1 MIIIRTELVIDS
13 KIISQLDESLAAR
26 IVNWRCWSRRRIIN
40 AVDAA
45 VRVADPDAARER
57 RLAAEERDRHIS
69 VTALPDGLA
78 RVSGT
83 VATTA
88 GPGRH
93 ELPTRAS
100 KTAPNGPS
108 TKSTGASG
116 EPENT
121 KSKRASSEITCG
133 ACYFSSKGK
142 PSTSPFCRWVNDPIE
157 PEELPP
163 DWQPPPKPPPLP
175 DEPSF

>member
-1 MIIIRTELVIDS
+1 LIIIRTELVIDS

-26 IVNWRCWSRRRIIN
+26 IVNWRGWSRRRIIN

-133 ACYFSSKGK
+133 ACYFSSKVNLAPARSADGSMTRLNPK
-142 PSTSPFCRWVNDPIE
+142 SCRRTGSHRPSLRLYRTTSF
-157 PEELPP
+157 
-163 DWQPPPKPPPLP
+163 
-175 DEPSF
+175 